1 MINNFDKKTDE
12 ELVKLAQEK
21 DLAVFEYILSKYKG
35 MVTKISRSYY
45 LVGGDID
52 DLIQEGMIGLVKAI
66 TNYNF
71 DTPFKSFAY
80 ICIKSSILSA
90 IKGANRYKNMPLK
103 DYVSLSI
110 DDDFAIDKNDYAISD
125 ELSPEETYINKEAE
139 TELKDKIYQSLSPL
153 ENSVLSYY
161 LQGYSYADIGKKKNK
176 NTKTIDNA
184 IQRIRKKIKGIIK

>member
-12 ELVKLAQEK
+12 ELVKLAKEK
-21 DLAVFEYILSKYKG
+21 DLVVFEYILSKYKG
-35 MVTKISRSYY
+35 MVTKLSRSYY

-71 DTPFKSFAY
+71 DAPFKSFAY

-103 DYVSLSI
+103 DYVSLSN
-110 DDDFAIDKNDYAISD
+110 DGEFDIDKNEYAIAD

-153 ENSVLSYY
+153 ENSILAYY
-161 LQGYSYADIGKKKNK
+161 LQGYTYADIGKKIDKNS
-176 NTKTIDNA
+176 KTIDNA